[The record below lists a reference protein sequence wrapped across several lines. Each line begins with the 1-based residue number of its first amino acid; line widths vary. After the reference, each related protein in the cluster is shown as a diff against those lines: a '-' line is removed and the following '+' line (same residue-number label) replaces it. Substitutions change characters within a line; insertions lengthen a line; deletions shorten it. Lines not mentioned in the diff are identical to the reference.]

1 VSSVK
6 EPPASQRA
14 ASVSGLRSEE
24 PATSDEGRRRLQAA
38 RRRAGKHNGLTP
50 GRVTAFVLAT
60 VWLVIVIAPIYY
72 MILASFRS
80 QGNYLTENPWLP
92 SGGLTASEYG
102 TVFGAGLGR
111 YLVNSVIITAVC
123 IVLTLSLCL
132 AAAFRIVR
140 RSTRGA
146 GASFRILLVGLAI
159 PIQAIIVPL
168 YLLIYKAH
176 LYDTLFA
183 LMLTMSAAAVPVTV
197 LVMVS
202 FVRDIPR
209 ELIGAMLVDGG
220 SEWTV
225 FRRLIVPLA
234 KPVLA
239 TLSIYDGLN
248 VWNNFILPLVLT
260 QSNSVAVLPLGLTK
274 LEGQYAINVPAVMAA
289 VLLSVLPLVALFVVM
304 RKQVMR
310 SLGSVVMR

>member
-1 VSSVK
+1 MSSTATARPVRSQSSRGAS
-6 EPPASQRA
+6 PP
-14 ASVSGLRSEE
+14 
-24 PATSDEGRRRLQAA
+24 PRRRRGIA
-38 RRRAGKHNGLTP
+38 P
-50 GRVTAFVLAT
+50 GRVIAFVLAT
-60 VWLVIVIAPIYY
+60 IWLVIVIAPIYY
-72 MILASFRS
+72 MVLASFRS
-80 QGNYLTENPWLP
+80 QGNYLTENPWVP
-92 SGGLTASEYG
+92 SGGLTGSEYA
-102 TVFGAGLGR
+102 TVFGAGIGR

-123 IVLTLSLCL
+123 ITLTLSLCL

-140 RSTRGA
+140 RATRA
-146 GASFRILLVGLAI
+146 ASASFRVLLIGLAI
-159 PIQAIIVPL
+159 PLQAIIVPL
-168 YLLIYKAH
+168 YLLVYKAH

-183 LMLTMSAAAVPVTV
+183 LMLTMTAAAIPITV

-274 LEGQYAINVPAVMAA
+274 LEGQYSINVPAVMAG
-289 VLLSVLPLVALFVVM
+289 VLLSVLPLVVLFVVM
-304 RKQVMR
+304 RRQVMR

>member
-1 VSSVK
+1 VSGTATARPVRS
-6 EPPASQRA
+6 ASQ
-14 ASVSGLRSEE
+14 
-24 PATSDEGRRRLQAA
+24 PARGTAPPPRRRRRLSV
-38 RRRAGKHNGLTP
+38 
-50 GRVTAFVLAT
+50 GRVVAFVLAT
-60 VWLVIVIAPIYY
+60 AWLVVVIAPIYY
-72 MILASFRS
+72 MVLASFRS

-92 SGGLTASEYG
+92 SGGLTVSEYG

-111 YLVNSVIITAVC
+111 YLLNSAILTAVC
-123 IVLTLSLCL
+123 VLLTLSISLG
-132 AAAFRIVR
+132 AAFRIVR
-140 RSTRGA
+140 RSTRAA
-146 GASFRILLVGLAI
+146 GVSFRILLLGLAI

-168 YLLIYKAH
+168 YLLVYKLH

-183 LMLTMSAAAVPVTV
+183 LMLTMSAAAVPLSV
-197 LVMVS
+197 LIMVS

-220 SEWTV
+220 TEWTV
-225 FRRLIVPLA
+225 FRRLIVPLST
-234 KPVLA
+234 PVLA
-239 TLSIYDGLN
+239 TVAIYDGLD

-289 VLLSVLPLVALFVVM
+289 VLLSVLPLVVLFIVM

>member
-1 VSSVK
+1 MIESKGRDAVWTQ
-6 EPPASQRA
+6 QR
-14 ASVSGLRSEE
+14 RR
-24 PATSDEGRRRLQAA
+24 SDEGRQRLKAA
-38 RRRAGKHNGLTP
+38 RRREANRARRRG
-50 GRVTAFVLAT
+50 GRVTAFILAT
-60 VWLVIVIAPIYY
+60 GWLVVVIAPIYY
-72 MILASFRS
+72 MVLASFRS
-80 QGNYLTENPWLP
+80 QGTYLTANPWLP
-92 SGGLTASEYG
+92 KGGLTLSEYG

-111 YLVNSVIITAVC
+111 YLVNSVIITVVC
-123 IVLTLSLCL
+123 IVLTVSTCL

-140 RSTRGA
+140 RQTRA
-146 GASFRILLVGLAI
+146 AATSFRILLLGLAI

-168 YLLIYKAH
+168 YLIIYKLH

-183 LMLTMSAAAVPVTV
+183 LMLTMTAAAIPVSV
-197 LVMVS
+197 MIMVS

-209 ELIGAMLVDGG
+209 ELIGAVLVDGG
-220 SEWTV
+220 TEWTV
-225 FRRLIVPLA
+225 FRRLIVPLS

-239 TLSIYDGLN
+239 TLAIYDGLN

-289 VLLSVLPLVALFVVM
+289 VLLSVLPLVVLFIVM
-304 RKQVMR
+304 RRQVMR

>member
-1 VSSVK
+1 MSALDAAERLKEDVSTLLD
-6 EPPASQRA
+6 A
-14 ASVSGLRSEE
+14 GRS
-24 PATSDEGRRRLQAA
+24 TA
-38 RRRAGKHNGLTP
+38 R
-50 GRVTAFVLAT
+50 
-60 VWLVIVIAPIYY
+60 
-72 MILASFRS
+72 
-80 QGNYLTENPWLP
+80 
-92 SGGLTASEYG
+92 EYG
-102 TVFGAGLGR
+102 A
-111 YLVNSVIITAVC
+111 
-123 IVLTLSLCL
+123 
-132 AAAFRIVR
+132 
-140 RSTRGA
+140 A
-146 GASFRILLVGLAI
+146 GASFRILLLGLAI

-168 YLLIYKAH
+168 YLLVYKLH

-183 LMLTMSAAAVPVTV
+183 LMLTMSAAAVPISV

-225 FRRLIVPLA
+225 FRRLIVPLST
-234 KPVLA
+234 PVLA
-239 TLSIYDGLN
+239 TVAIYNGLD

-289 VLLSVLPLVALFVVM
+289 VLLSVLPLVVLFMVM

>member
-1 VSSVK
+1 MSSTATARQARS
-6 EPPASQRA
+6 ASQTASGA
-14 ASVSGLRSEE
+14 ATPPRR
-24 PATSDEGRRRLQAA
+24 RRRLSF
-38 RRRAGKHNGLTP
+38 
-50 GRVTAFVLAT
+50 GRIVAFVLAT

-72 MILASFRS
+72 MVLASFRS
-80 QGNYLTENPWLP
+80 QGTYLTENPWLP
-92 SGGLTASEYG
+92 SGGLTVSEYG

-123 IVLTLSLCL
+123 VVLTLSLCL

-140 RSTRGA
+140 RSTRAA
-146 GASFRILLVGLAI
+146 GASFRILLIGLAI
-159 PIQAIIVPL
+159 PLQAIIVPL
-168 YLLIYKAH
+168 YLLVYKAH

-183 LMLTMSAAAVPVTV
+183 LMLTMSAAAVPLTV

-220 SEWTV
+220 TEWTV
-225 FRRLIVPLA
+225 FRRLIVPLS

-239 TLSIYDGLN
+239 TLAIYDGLN

-274 LEGQYAINVPAVMAA
+274 LEGQYSINVPAVMAG
-289 VLLSVLPLVALFVVM
+289 VLLSVLPLVILFVVM
-304 RKQVMR
+304 RRQVMR

>member
-1 VSSVK
+1 MSQTVTDLR
-6 EPPASQRA
+6 EPAARA
-14 ASVSGLRSEE
+14 ARDAAA
-24 PATSDEGRRRLQAA
+24 ATRA
-38 RRRAGKHNGLTP
+38 RRRVRP
-50 GRVTAFVLAT
+50 GRVVAFVLAT
-60 VWLVIVIAPIYY
+60 AWLVVVLAPIYY
-72 MILASFRS
+72 MVLASFRS

-92 SGGLTASEYG
+92 KGGLTLSEYS

-111 YLVNSVIITAVC
+111 YLVNSVIITVVC
-123 IVLTLSLCL
+123 IALTVSTCL
-132 AAAFRIVR
+132 GAAYRIVR
-140 RSTRGA
+140 RSTRA
-146 GASFRILLVGLAI
+146 AAPSFRILLLGLAI

-168 YLLIYKAH
+168 YLIIYRLH

-183 LMLTMSAAAVPVTV
+183 LMLTMSAAAVPISVMI
-197 LVMVS
+197 MVS

-209 ELIGAMLVDGG
+209 ELINAMLVDGG
-220 SEWTV
+220 TEWTV

-239 TLSIYDGLN
+239 TLSIHNGLN

-289 VLLSVLPLVALFVVM
+289 VLLSVLPLVILFIVM